1 MVEISI
7 GGVFMKKFQKV
18 LLIALIFVLAFTT
31 FAFATEGERQI
42 QPRTSEPVVT
52 SANPDDGIMP
62 ISDEVPVTTGTEEM
76 PEIIYKDVFRFDEKI
91 EFNDLVDGNAFLFGN
106 TVHVSG
112 EINGSAYIFA
122 NEVVIEENSYIYH
135 SLYVFANKITMN
147 GVCYDLYGA
156 CNEFQMGEN
165 SYVYRDLNLGCA
177 SVEILGYVN
186 RNANIA
192 TDSLVLNH
200 PNGATILGDLNYTA
214 PREFVIDEQ
223 AVAGTT
229 TFRLEKVETFGDI
242 LYDKVLEVIFIFV
255 VFLLAM
261 LLAPKFVKR
270 SGEYAF
276 SLKLVHALWIGV
288 VATIVLFFLDITL
301 LFLLPKLAF
310 VTILLTFAGII
321 LTAPVFGIAFTSAI
335 ANKANMNN
343 FGLKVLLSLGLSVAM
358 ILLVS
363 IPGIGF
369 IFGSAY
375 YILGLGFIVLYLFD
389 GERRKGKKVPEE
401 KKEEIAKP
409 EETK

>member
-1 MVEISI
+1 
-7 GGVFMKKFQKV
+7 
-18 LLIALIFVLAFTT
+18 
-31 FAFATEGERQI
+31 
-42 QPRTSEPVVT
+42 
-52 SANPDDGIMP
+52 
-62 ISDEVPVTTGTEEM
+62 
-76 PEIIYKDVFRFDEKI
+76 
-91 EFNDLVDGNAFLFGN
+91 
-106 TVHVSG
+106 
-112 EINGSAYIFA
+112 
-122 NEVVIEENSYIYH
+122 
-135 SLYVFANKITMN
+135 
-147 GVCYDLYGA
+147 
-156 CNEFQMGEN
+156 
-165 SYVYRDLNLGCA
+165 
-177 SVEILGYVN
+177 
-186 RNANIA
+186 
-192 TDSLVLNH
+192 
-200 PNGATILGDLNYTA
+200 
-214 PREFVIDEQ
+214 
-223 AVAGTT
+223 
-229 TFRLEKVETFGDI
+229 
-242 LYDKVLEVIFIFV
+242 
-255 VFLLAM
+255 M